1 MSEESHSEIAS
12 SLPLLAM
19 TEKGAPLNDKR
30 GMSSVFCSCL
40 IHQAQLPN
48 KLGNYIFKLFLA
60 MTERGVPRNDIRN
73 TKQYEKAV
81 SGQSVAE
88 S

>member
-19 TEKGAPLNDKR
+19 TEKGTPLNDKK

-60 MTERGVPRNDIRN
+60 MTSEILNN
-73 TKQYEKAV
+73 TKKQSAASQWLKAD
-81 SGQSVAE
+81 SS
-88 S
+88 